1 MAKAEILLDGT
12 YKYFSGQNSYCQ
24 ENFKLVRNL
33 EEGSFQVHSE
43 ILSRI
48 ESGELLKILVKY
60 EMNQSFHPVM
70 ARIERF
76 LGAHYSHE
84 LFLVDISSHE
94 LHYTFETSGQTQE
107 FKAPFNMKHYLS
119 TPAFSTSCLFLQS
132 KKLDTASRTPVT
144 FVSSSNIW
152 KYEAP
157 PFERVVF
164 AETLVHEGSEVIIDG
179 KALNA
184 TQVQFF
190 EESASNPQVDVPA
203 QFFISKHFS
212 IPYQMTQGELKI
224 EIDHLKKHY

>member
-1 MAKAEILLDGT
+1 MPKAEILLEGN
-12 YKYFSGQNSYCQ
+12 YNYFSGDNSYCQ

-33 EEGSFQVHSE
+33 EQGSFQIHAEV
-43 ILSRI
+43 LSRI

-60 EMNQSFHPVM
+60 EMNQSFLPVM
-70 ARIERF
+70 ARIERS
-76 LGAHYSHE
+76 LGSHYSHE
-84 LFLVDISSHE
+84 LFTVDSSAHE
-94 LHYTFETSGQTQE
+94 LHYTFENSTQSQE
-107 FKAPFNMKHYLS
+107 FSAPFNIKHYLT

-164 AETLVHEGSEVIIDG
+164 AETMVHEGSEINIDG
-179 KALNA
+179 KVLSA

-212 IPYQMTQGELKI
+212 IPYQMLQGDLKI
-224 EIDHLKKHY
+224 EIEHLKKLY